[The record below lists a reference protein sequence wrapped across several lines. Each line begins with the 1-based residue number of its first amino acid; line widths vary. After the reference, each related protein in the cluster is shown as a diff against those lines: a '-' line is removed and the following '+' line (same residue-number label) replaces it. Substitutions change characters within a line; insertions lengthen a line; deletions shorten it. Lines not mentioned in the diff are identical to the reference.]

1 MCKANIGA
9 GISMFIIIIIFI
21 FIIIIIKLDELSGY
35 KRSTAAMNQ
44 VEGRTLCKRE
54 SELNTWIQN

>member
-1 MCKANIGA
+1 MCKAIFGA

-35 KRSTAAMNQ
+35 KRFTAAVNYL
-44 VEGRTLCKRE
+44 EGRMQCKSE
-54 SELNTWIQN
+54 SKSNT